1 MNNAELGQSMKE
13 KLEQFLSGA
22 CEAEAKKDFA
32 EAEHQFRLALFCD
45 GRMRPD
51 ITDAKEY
58 VRQAGP
64 VYKPTPGAV
73 GPEIGGKPS

>member
-1 MNNAELGQSMKE
+1 MDNAELGQSMKG
-13 KLEQFLSGA
+13 KLEIFLSRA

-51 ITDAKEY
+51 VTDAKEY

-64 VYKPTPGAV
+64 IYKPTPATV
-73 GPEIGGKPS
+73 RPEIGGKLS